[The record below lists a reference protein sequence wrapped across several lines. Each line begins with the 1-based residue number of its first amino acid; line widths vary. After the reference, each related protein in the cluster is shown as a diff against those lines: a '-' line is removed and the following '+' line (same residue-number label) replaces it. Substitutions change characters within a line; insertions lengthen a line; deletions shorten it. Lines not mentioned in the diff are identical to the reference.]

1 MKRTAKRDAKPRSS
15 KMKGENDPEAERH
28 AEVGYGKPPREHQFP
43 PGRSGNPRGRPKGR
57 KNIATLVNEV
67 LFTPVTVSGMGK
79 EKKKMPMIHAALIGA
94 AQDALKRDLK
104 ALSFLTGL
112 ARSFD
117 QSTVAGN
124 SEADLT
130 PDDQG
135 LIAEFLDR
143 IGKAKDVKS

>member
-1 MKRTAKRDAKPRSS
+1 MKRSTKRGAKPRSP
-15 KMKGENDPEAERH
+15 KTTGKNDPKPERH
-28 AEVGYGKPPREHQFP
+28 AEVGYGKPPTEHQFP

-67 LFTPVTVSGMGK
+67 LFMPVAVSGVGRK
-79 EKKKMPMIHAALIGA
+79 RKVPMIHAALIGA

-117 QSTVAGN
+117 QPTEAGN
-124 SEADLT
+124 AEATLT
-130 PDDQG
+130 LS
-135 LIAEFLDR
+135 LIH
-143 IGKAKDVKS
+143 I